1 MYILYVCIYIRDK
14 EDSDVTEILLED
26 IKVTMKVTPLRI
38 LISGRLV
45 GRLVGWDV
53 THCLY
58 VQKFVSLFFIIHFRC
73 EEFL

>member
-45 GRLVGWDV
+45 GRSVGWLVGMLHIV
-53 THCLY
+53 YMYRNLCL
-58 VQKFVSLFFIIHFRC
+58 SSS
-73 EEFL
+73 